1 MQLQACN
8 LLATCHLSLC
18 FSQCPFL
25 LSGNIITML
34 ILLAIILTLTPSNL
48 PLQLQGLC
56 LTSLKV
62 TLNCSLV
69 RIPKLYPSLLHLMR
83 L

>member
-1 MQLQACN
+1 MQLQACS
-8 LLATCHLSLC
+8 LLAACHLSLL
-18 FSQCPFL
+18 FWCPFL

-34 ILLAIILTLTPSNL
+34 ISLAIILTLTPANL